1 MQQICDCE
9 LVDERPHS
17 KVLFKLVRKGKDG
30 NYKNTLFEA
39 STKDASTYRSVAINR
54 FCISLDLFLTEEI
67 ISKITLILESQGSEA
82 RRQYLEHDVLT
93 RRSSKSSVTS
103 Q

>member
-9 LVDERPHS
+9 VVDERPHN

-30 NYKNTLFEA
+30 TFKHTLFEA
-39 STKDASTYRSVAINR
+39 STKDASMQI
-54 FCISLDLFLTEEI
+54 FSLASIKLMCSTEEI
-67 ISKITLILESQGSEA
+67 INKITLILESQGSEA
-82 RRQYLEHDVLT
+82 RRQYLEQDVIS